1 MNVGEVCSR
10 VVVFAE
16 RDMPLVEAARLMRE
30 HHVGSLVVVD
40 ETGAGRVPV
49 GMVTDRDIVVA
60 AVAKSVDPRTVAVGE
75 IMAGEVVVAQETDS
89 EFDILRTM
97 RRRGVR
103 RLPVVDAAG
112 RLVGLITLDDLLGL
126 LAEELGSLARAVETE
141 RAAEAR
147 TRR

>member
-60 AVAKSVDPRTVAVGE
+60 AVAKAVDPRTVAVGE
-75 IMAGEVVVAQETDS
+75 IMAAEVVVAQETDS
-89 EFDILRTM
+89 EFDVLRTM

>member
-40 ETGAGRVPV
+40 ETGTGRVPV

-75 IMAGEVVVAQETDS
+75 IMAAEVVVAQETDS
-89 EFDILRTM
+89 EFDVLRTM

-112 RLVGLITLDDLLGL
+112 KLVGLITLDDLLGL
-126 LAEELGSLARAVETE
+126 LAEEFGSLARAVETE